1 MRICIIGGGNVGTA
15 IAADLAREGKN
26 EVVMLTGRP
35 QKWEYEI
42 ESVDHT
48 QDICF
53 KSRLT
58 LVTDNPE
65 LAMERA
71 EVVIITTP
79 SFLMQEKI
87 EEIAPYVQE
96 NTLVG
101 VMPGTGGFEY
111 MCGDLLKKGIVVF
124 GFDRVVPISRVIE
137 YGRKVSAV
145 KKKRVRLAAIPQ
157 RETERVAKLMSQ
169 LFEME
174 VLPLK
179 NYLTVTFTPS
189 NPILHTS
196 RCYSMFKDYEQGKYW
211 DRMIMFYEEWDD
223 ASSTILLG
231 CDDELKMICD
241 ALDKMDMSG
250 VIHLK
255 EHYESETLSQVTNKI
270 KTIPSHQGLT
280 SPMKKEENGYVPD
293 FSSRYFIEDI
303 PFGLCILKGFAVICK
318 VDTPY
323 MDRILMWYQKQTGKE
338 YLVDGKLEGKDIAFC
353 AIPQNYGIHT
363 VEDIYGFYL

>member
-1 MRICIIGGGNVGTA
+1 
-15 IAADLAREGKN
+15 
-26 EVVMLTGRP
+26 MLTSRP
-35 QKWEYEI
+35 QEWEYEI

-48 QDICF
+48 QNIHF
-53 KSRLT
+53 KSKLF
-58 LVTDNPE
+58 LVTDDPQ
-65 LAMERA
+65 LAMEHI

-79 SFLMQEKI
+79 SFLMQEQIEKI
-87 EEIAPYVQE
+87 TPFVRED
-96 NTLVG
+96 TLVG

-124 GFDRVVPISRVIE
+124 GFDRVVPISRVVE
-137 YGRKVSAV
+137 YGKKVSAV

-157 RETERVAKLMSQ
+157 KETKRIANLMSW
-169 LFEME
+169 LFDME

-196 RCYSMFKDYEQGKYW
+196 RCYSMFKDYEEGMYW

-223 ASSTILLG
+223 DASKILLG
-231 CDDELKMICD
+231 CDEELKLICI
-241 ALDKMDMSG
+241 ALAGMDMSG

-255 EHYESETLSQVTNKI
+255 EHYESETLKQVTNKI

-280 SPMKKEENGYVPD
+280 SPMKKEEKGYVPD

-303 PFGLCILKGFAVICK
+303 PFGLCILKGFAQICK

-323 MDRILMWYQKQTGKE
+323 MDRILIWYQEQTGKE
-338 YLVDGKLEGKDIAFC
+338 YLVDGRLDGKDTIFC
-353 AIPQNYGIHT
+353 AIPQNYGIYT
-363 VEDIYGFYL
+363 MEDIYKFYK